1 MTDKTKNHWK
11 ERSKLTKC
19 FCRNGQRKIDC
30 DKVLGKYPVCTRKT
44 VEAKKQYI
52 LKMAKELENTNIPS
66 QKESLK
72 SSISTST
79 NVYVLHRP
87 NY

>member
-1 MTDKTKNHWK
+1 MTDKTKNHYK

-30 DKVLGKYPVCTRKT
+30 DKVLEKYPVCTRKT

-52 LKMAKELENTNIPS
+52 LKMANELEKTNITS

-79 NVYVLHRP
+79 NIYVLHCP